1 MEHLLKIMH
10 RNGTIELEYGTAKT
24 KSNGEEIKCKSFA
37 ARSRNNNPNFRKNLQ
52 ANATVAYCQNHLIDD
67 GTIL

>member
-1 MEHLLKIMH
+1 MEHLSSAMERHQNEEHYIQWGRDKIQ
-10 RNGTIELEYGTAKT
+10 EFPA
-24 KSNGEEIKCKSFA
+24 S
-37 ARSRNNNPNFRKNLQ
+37 SRNNNPNFRKNLQ